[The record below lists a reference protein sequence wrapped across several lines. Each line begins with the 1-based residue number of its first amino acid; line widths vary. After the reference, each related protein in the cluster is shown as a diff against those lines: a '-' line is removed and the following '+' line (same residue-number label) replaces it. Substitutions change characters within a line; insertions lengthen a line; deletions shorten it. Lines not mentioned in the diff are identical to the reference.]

1 MKKSKRGGIK
11 RKNAK
16 PKVVV
21 FTGVSQLAGM
31 GQYPY
36 IEQVVGSL
44 RAKVFISGG
53 APGVDTCAAVE
64 AKRQFPKARH
74 IVVKPY
80 GYKINDVHFAWC
92 RQQKFEVITLQK
104 HPSREHPNLIR
115 NQFMID
121 RALALAADLKTE
133 AICVAFPG
141 GAEEIL
147 RSGTWAT
154 VRRARAADM
163 RVYLY
168 PLTNATGSMI
178 GGQIER

>member
-1 MKKSKRGGIK
+1 MAKGKK
-11 RKNAK
+11 KNK

-36 IEQVVGSL
+36 IEQVVGAL
-44 RAKVFISGG
+44 KAKVFISGG

-64 AKRQFPKARH
+64 AKRQFPKAQH
-74 IVVKPY
+74 IVVKPF
-80 GYKINDVHFAWC
+80 GYKINDVHWAWC
-92 RQQKFEVITLQK
+92 RQQKFQIIELQR
-104 HPSREHPNLIR
+104 PARRTPHPNIWR
-115 NQFMID
+115 NDYMID
-121 RALALAADLKTE
+121 LALAKAEHFKTE

-141 GAEEIL
+141 GAEEIQ
-147 RSGTWAT
+147 RSGTWST

-168 PLTNATGSMI
+168 PLTNATGTII
-178 GGQIER
+178 GGEYER